1 MILSILALLVLG
13 FFFPPL
19 WLVLIGYLISIYA
32 SRRTR
37 KERAVEGRI
46 RAMIAVKKDMAT
58 GLARYLETD
67 TEAPAH

>member
-1 MILSILALLVLG
+1 M
-13 FFFPPL
+13 
-19 WLVLIGYLISIYA
+19 
-32 SRRTR
+32 
-37 KERAVEGRI
+37 EGRI